1 METTRQWETAKG
13 LMPSSCTISS
23 LRGRRCTIST
33 LRESHAISLHHILL
47 CEACKRREHASG
59 IARHASTCGQIIVC
73 VHAVRVSDGAAEA
86 SPVVHSYLRA
96 PPPTA
101 GRARSSVR
109 TGVASQSFPATGQC
123 EERDITSFVNRKLF
137 FSELKTHFANLILR
151 SSAPP
156 LGRALPA
163 MMEAEASE
171 PAAAGEGLAGTAEA
185 EAEHAPDEAPSAEI
199 AGAEVQH
206 ATGEVGDRSG
216 TMKEMKN
223 VGINKENSQNK
234 SPPGRSTVA
243 SLRSIAGHQRVPKH
257 LRGRTSLITPAG
269 DDDKDREDEVDT
281 RNLDMS
287 LLEKIAACPDEEC
300 HSDEG
305 DGEADG
311 IAGRVHDEATAPD
324 RHTGTAA
331 VLDRRQEATDGLEG
345 GGKDGEAAGKSAADF
360 VYSGER
366 DDDGL
371 PHGFGRCVYSQTGLV
386 YEGEF
391 EHGGACG
398 DGKLTWP
405 NGSVYLGVVFAGQ
418 PVEGRLDRANGETLY
433 FVDGEVQ
440 DSEWY
445 ALEDREVTQEELDA
459 AKQEAEAARLDVLKA
474 RLIAEEMH
482 ASIELKEAQ
491 QEVENLA
498 REVKRAR
505 TKVQRERRLR
515 TTQAAMSGLRLRIL
529 CTKEEP
535 VRPVSDTGEGG
546 EEEAG
551 RVTTDAARSAS
562 PSSRPQTRSTAT
574 QGGNG
579 GADVAGEAEAE
590 VHKLERKRA
599 GIVMEISVDGKYF
612 QRSSLYI
619 DLNIQGY

>member
-1 METTRQWETAKG
+1 
-13 LMPSSCTISS
+13 
-23 LRGRRCTIST
+23 
-33 LRESHAISLHHILL
+33 
-47 CEACKRREHASG
+47 
-59 IARHASTCGQIIVC
+59 
-73 VHAVRVSDGAAEA
+73 
-86 SPVVHSYLRA
+86 
-96 PPPTA
+96 
-101 GRARSSVR
+101 
-109 TGVASQSFPATGQC
+109 
-123 EERDITSFVNRKLF
+123 
-137 FSELKTHFANLILR
+137 
-151 SSAPP
+151 
-156 LGRALPA
+156 
-163 MMEAEASE
+163 MEAEASGY
-171 PAAAGEGLAGTAEA
+171 AAGEGLAGTAEA

-206 ATGEVGDRSG
+206 AAGDWEVVHRSG
-216 TMKEMKN
+216 TKKEMQP
-223 VGINKENSQNK
+223 VGRMTEANFPNK

-257 LRGRTSLITPAG
+257 LRGRTSLITLAG
-269 DDDKDREDEVDT
+269 DDFKDREVDT
-281 RNLDMS
+281 RNLDVS
-287 LLEKIAACPDEEC
+287 LLEKIAACPDEG

-311 IAGRVHDEATAPD
+311 IAGRVPDEATAPD

-391 EHGGACG
+391 EHGSACG

-405 NGSVYLGVVFAGQ
+405 NGSVYLGVVLAGQ

-482 ASIELKEAQ
+482 ASIELKEAE

-498 REVKRAR
+498 REVKLAR

-515 TTQAAMSGLRLRIL
+515 TTQAAMRGLRLKIL

-535 VRPVSDTGEGG
+535 VRPVSDTGGRG

-551 RVTTDAARSAS
+551 RVTKEEAGRFTTTVAARSAS
-562 PSSRPQTRSTAT
+562 PSSRPQTRSTAA
-574 QGGNG
+574 QGGDG
-579 GADVAGEAEAE
+579 GADVEAEAE
-590 VHKLERKRA
+590 AEAHTLERKRA
-599 GIVMEISVDGKYF
+599 GIVMEIRVAEFRVDWRLEHLDLTWFQALDQNIRQAFKLPLPKYDSF
-612 QRSSLYI
+612 GFPEKEPEPPGSPHTLAVHQRSKELLAFSIGPELLSDSESDI
-619 DLNIQGY
+619 EEELDILALPRELPFTPHLLLQGALQRYLDGLLLLCLLVCYKCTSTHTHTRGTWIGCCCCVCLCVIYTSTHAHEVHGWAAAGCKEQTQAR

>member
-1 METTRQWETAKG
+1 
-13 LMPSSCTISS
+13 
-23 LRGRRCTIST
+23 
-33 LRESHAISLHHILL
+33 
-47 CEACKRREHASG
+47 
-59 IARHASTCGQIIVC
+59 
-73 VHAVRVSDGAAEA
+73 
-86 SPVVHSYLRA
+86 
-96 PPPTA
+96 
-101 GRARSSVR
+101 
-109 TGVASQSFPATGQC
+109 
-123 EERDITSFVNRKLF
+123 
-137 FSELKTHFANLILR
+137 
-151 SSAPP
+151 
-156 LGRALPA
+156 
-163 MMEAEASE
+163 
-171 PAAAGEGLAGTAEA
+171 
-185 EAEHAPDEAPSAEI
+185 
-199 AGAEVQH
+199 
-206 ATGEVGDRSG
+206 
-216 TMKEMKN
+216 
-223 VGINKENSQNK
+223 
-234 SPPGRSTVA
+234 
-243 SLRSIAGHQRVPKH
+243 
-257 LRGRTSLITPAG
+257 LITPAG

-482 ASIELKEAQ
+482 ASIELKEAE

-505 TKVQRERRLR
+505 NKVQRERRLR
-515 TTQAAMSGLRLRIL
+515 TTQAAMRGLRLRIL

-535 VRPVSDTGEGG
+535 VRPDSGTGEGG
-546 EEEAG
+546 GEEAG
-551 RVTTDAARSAS
+551 RVTTMVAARSAS

-574 QGGNG
+574 EGGNG
-579 GADVAGEAEAE
+579 GADVEAEAE
-590 VHKLERKRA
+590 AEAHKLERKRA
-599 GIVMEISVDGKYF
+599 EIVMEIRVDEFRVHWRLDHLDFTWFQALDQNIRQAFKLPLPKYESF
-612 QRSSLYI
+612 GFLEEEPEPPDSPHTLAVHQRSKELLAFQIGPELLSDSESDSEEELEILALPRELPFTPHLLLQGALQRYLYGLLLLCLLVCYI
-619 DLNIQGY
+619 YIYIHTRGTWMGCCYCVCLCVIYTSTHIHTRYMDGLLQLARNRPRLADRLFVALRVFEMMPDPTSVNEVCMKMYTHTHTHV

>member
-1 METTRQWETAKG
+1 
-13 LMPSSCTISS
+13 
-23 LRGRRCTIST
+23 
-33 LRESHAISLHHILL
+33 
-47 CEACKRREHASG
+47 
-59 IARHASTCGQIIVC
+59 
-73 VHAVRVSDGAAEA
+73 
-86 SPVVHSYLRA
+86 
-96 PPPTA
+96 
-101 GRARSSVR
+101 
-109 TGVASQSFPATGQC
+109 
-123 EERDITSFVNRKLF
+123 
-137 FSELKTHFANLILR
+137 
-151 SSAPP
+151 
-156 LGRALPA
+156 
-163 MMEAEASE
+163 MEAEASGY
-171 PAAAGEGLAGTAEA
+171 AAGEGLAGTADAEA
-185 EAEHAPDEAPSAEI
+185 EAAPDEAPSAEI
-199 AGAEVQH
+199 AGAEGL
-206 ATGEVGDRSG
+206 ASG
-216 TMKEMKN
+216 
-223 VGINKENSQNK
+223 
-234 SPPGRSTVA
+234 
-243 SLRSIAGHQRVPKH
+243 
-257 LRGRTSLITPAG
+257 
-269 DDDKDREDEVDT
+269 
-281 RNLDMS
+281 
-287 LLEKIAACPDEEC
+287 EC

-311 IAGRVHDEATAPD
+311 IAVRVPDEATALD
-324 RHTGTAA
+324 RHIDTAA

-345 GGKDGEAAGKSAADF
+345 GKGDGEAAGKSAADF

-391 EHGGACG
+391 EHGSACG

-405 NGSVYLGVVFAGQ
+405 NGSFYLGVVFAGQ